1 MVLVFIVFMW
11 VVNYE
16 DSKWHTQ
23 AILSTIFYDAHLGTI
38 GLNFHNKT
46 MFFFIVIG
54 YKYISAKLS
63 TKLIFLKT
71 QQYAWVMIGEIT

>member
-23 AILSTIFYDAHLGTI
+23 AIFSTIFYDAHLGTI

-46 MFFFIVIG
+46 MFFFHCHWLH
-54 YKYISAKLS
+54 LS
-63 TKLIFLKT
+63 KTKHRVDFSQNSTVCLGD
-71 QQYAWVMIGEIT
+71 W

>member
-63 TKLIFLKT
+63 TKLIFLKP
-71 QQYAWVMIGEIT
+71 QQYAWVIGEIT